1 MQLQRLTSLPQSR
14 WLEDQRLQLF
24 EWLQQPAQPTSRSLA
39 QPPRPGDP
47 LPFPLD

>member
-1 MQLQRLTSLPQSR
+1 MQLRQLTSLPQMR
-14 WLEDQRLQLF
+14 LEDQRLRLA